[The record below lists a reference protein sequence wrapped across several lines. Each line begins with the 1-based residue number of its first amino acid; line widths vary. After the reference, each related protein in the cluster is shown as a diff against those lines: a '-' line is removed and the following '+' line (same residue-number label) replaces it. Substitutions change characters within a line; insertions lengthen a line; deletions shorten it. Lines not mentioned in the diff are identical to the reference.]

1 MGLDAILSFGKSVS
15 FLNDHLLKHMTL
27 RFYHFLFLITTDA
40 FFVFFIPLVL
50 LLSFFLIVEE
60 HMNRYQ
66 REIL

>member
-27 RFYHFLFLITTDA
+27 RFYHLFLITTNA
-40 FFVFFIPLVL
+40 RFVFFIPLVL